1 MKAVKNKYPGGGK
14 MKRQMMME
22 MGGKMKKKR
31 PMYQEGNK
39 VKAAKPGV
47 DYTNDKQAIRLGVK
61 VDYSDPF
68 RNLTPRDAAFL
79 KSNLSGYASGE
90 KVRVNLGNSMEGGYF
105 TPQQVANARKSARR
119 ETLGM
124 MGKVSSGS
132 KRVGGPTI
140 NMTKPFGFKA
150 KEETKERPQTIATS
164 VTGPSKEG
172 GESKSSRIG
181 TFKGDDQAEKAQQA
195 LDAKRQAELK
205 RKNRNK

>member
-1 MKAVKNKYPGGGK
+1 MKAVKKYGKGGMRMPK
-14 MKRQMMME
+14 
-22 MGGKMKKKR
+22 
-31 PMYQEGNK
+31 YQTGDK
-39 VKAAKPGV
+39 VKAPKPGV
-47 DYTNDKQAIRLGVK
+47 DYTNDKQAISLGVK

-124 MGKVSSGS
+124 TGKVSSGS

-140 NMTKPFGFKA
+140 NMTKPFGYES
-150 KEETKERPQTIATS
+150 KEQTKERPQTIATS

-172 GESKSSRIG
+172 EESKSFRAG

-195 LDAKRQAELK
+195 LDARRQAELK

>member
-1 MKAVKNKYPGGGK
+1 

-39 VKAAKPGV
+39 VKAPKPGV

-61 VDYSDPF
+61 IDYSDPF
-68 RNLTPRDAAFL
+68 RNLTPRDAEFL
-79 KSNLSGYASGE
+79 KKNLSGYATGD
-90 KVRVNLGNSMEGGYF
+90 KVRVGLARSMEGGFYS
-105 TPQQVANARKSARR
+105 PQSVANARKSARK

-124 MGKVSSGS
+124 MGKVSSGQR
-132 KRVGGPTI
+132 KVGGPTI
-140 NMTKPFGFKA
+140 GMTPPFGFKA